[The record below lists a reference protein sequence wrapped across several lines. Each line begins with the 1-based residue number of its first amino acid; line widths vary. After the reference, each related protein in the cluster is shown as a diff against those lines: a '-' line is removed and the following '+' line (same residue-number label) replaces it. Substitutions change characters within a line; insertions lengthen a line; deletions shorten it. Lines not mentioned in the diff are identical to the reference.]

1 MKFLNNLKSTY
12 PWTIKHMGGIFQ
24 VQLKSVKDLEA
35 LATLDPKLWV
45 ALSCPVNDLEID
57 RRTLSLIDYDT
68 DGRVRIE
75 EMRNAVAWTLKR
87 LAKPDSLFTGGD
99 LPLDAINTSDPE
111 GEKLLASA
119 KQILANMG
127 VTDATSISVE
137 QAANTAK
144 IYGQSRLNGDGV
156 IAKDATDLPELQ
168 QLIAEIMDCL
178 GAETDR
184 SGEPGITQKKLDA
197 FFTELKTYETWW
209 TQGEIDSAKG
219 EAIFPLGDDTPEAFN
234 HLRAVEN
241 KIDDFFARCQLAA
254 FDARAEAPLNH
265 DVSLYKAIAEE
276 DFSASRKDIA
286 KLPLAKVSGT
296 STVPLFNGIN
306 PEWKQRMQTLCEQV
320 VRPLNIG
327 TGDSLELDEWQEIKQ
342 RFTAY
347 RKWRESKPKT
357 NTEKLCITRVREV
370 LASDLGSQLAALL
383 AEDHALA
390 PRMKSVDAVEKL
402 ARFHRDLIRVLNNF
416 VNFNDFYDESQPA
429 IFQAG
434 VLYLDGRECRL
445 CLRVA
450 NPAKHAVLATLSR
463 AFVAYCEC
471 RRKDSK
477 GKFYIAAVFSAG
489 DSANL
494 IVGRNGIFQD
504 RQGRLWD
511 TTIVRLIENPISIRE
526 AFLMPYVRVGRF
538 IGDKLEKWAVTR
550 DKAMQKQMETG
561 VETVGSSPTA
571 TDQKGKDTTSSSGGM
586 GGFAGMLAAGG
597 IALGAVGAG
606 LASLFDTLKALAWW
620 ELPLVITGVVMMIS
634 LPSMVIAWLKIRKRT
649 LAPLLD
655 ASGWAV
661 NGRTLISPKL
671 GRSLTTSA
679 TLPIASCCQFD
690 ERNQVRKWLWIALGI
705 SIFATLA
712 GWTCVFL

>member
-1 MKFLNNLKSTY
+1 MKILKDLKHSY
-12 PWTIKHMGGIFQ
+12 PWTIKHTGGIFQ

-57 RRTLSLIDYDT
+57 RRTLSLIDYDD

-75 EMRNAVAWTLKR
+75 EMRNAVAWTVKR

-99 LPLDAINTSDPE
+99 LPLDAINTSDAE

-127 VTDATSISVE
+127 ASDATTISVE

-156 IAKDATDLPELQ
+156 IAKDATDIGELQ
-168 QLIAEIMDCL
+168 QLIGEIMDCL

-184 SGEPGITQKKLDA
+184 SGEPGITQKKLDT
-197 FFTELKTYETWW
+197 FFAELKTYEAWW

-219 EAIFPLGDDTPEAFN
+219 EAIFPLGDSTPDAFT
-234 HLRAVEN
+234 HLLAVES

-254 FDARAEAPLNH
+254 FDERAEAPLNH
-265 DVSLYKAIAEE
+265 DVSLYKSIATE
-276 DFSASRKDIA
+276 DFSSSRKDIEQ
-286 KLPLAKVSGT
+286 LPLAKVSGT
-296 STVPLFNGIN
+296 STVPLFTGIN

-320 VRPLNIG
+320 VRPLKIG
-327 TGDSLELDEWQEIKQ
+327 TGDSLELDEWQTIKS
-342 RFTAY
+342 RFSAY

-357 NTEKLCITRVREV
+357 NTEKLYIKRVREI
-370 LASDLGSQLAALL
+370 LASDQGPQLAALL

-416 VNFNDFYDESQPA
+416 VNFNDFYDEAQPA

-445 CLRVA
+445 CLRVS

-471 RRKDSK
+471 RRKDSPK
-477 GKFYIAAVFSAG
+477 KFYIAAVFSAG

-504 RQGRLWD
+504 HQGRLWD

-561 VETVGSSPTA
+561 VETVGSTA
-571 TDQKGKDTTSSSGGM
+571 SDKKGKDSSASSGNI
-586 GGFAGMLAAGG
+586 GGVAGMIAAGG

-620 ELPLVITGVVMMIS
+620 ELPLVISGVILMIS
-634 LPSMVIAWLKIRKRT
+634 LPSMIIAWLKIRKRT

-690 ERNQVRKWLWIALGI
+690 ERSQVRKWLWIALGVAI
-705 SIFATLA
+705 IATIA

>member
-1 MKFLNNLKSTY
+1 
-12 PWTIKHMGGIFQ
+12 MGGIFQ

-57 RRTLSLIDYDT
+57 RRTLSLIDHDS

-75 EMRNAVAWTLKR
+75 EMRNAVAWTLQR
-87 LAKPDSLFTGGD
+87 LSRPESLFTGGA

-127 VTDATSISVE
+127 ETDATSISVG
-137 QAANTAK
+137 QAANTAQ

-156 IAKDATDLPELQ
+156 IAKDATEVPELQ

-178 GAETDR
+178 GSTTDR
-184 SGEPGITQKKLDA
+184 SGEPGITQKKLDTFLA
-197 FFTELKTYETWW
+197 ELNTYDTWW
-209 TQGEIDSAKG
+209 GQGESDSAKG
-219 EAIFPLGDDTPEAFN
+219 EAIFPLGDATPEAFT
-234 HLRAVEN
+234 HLTAIEK
-241 KIDDFFARCQLAA
+241 KIDDFFARCELAA
-254 FDARAEAPLNH
+254 FDARAEEPLNR
-265 DVSLYKAIAEE
+265 DVSLYKQIASE
-276 DFSASRKDIA
+276 DFSVSRKDVEQ
-286 KLPLAKVSGT
+286 LPLAKVSAT
-296 STVPLFNGIN
+296 STVPILTGIN
-306 PEWKQRMQTLCEQV
+306 PEWKQRMQALCDQV
-320 VRPLNIG
+320 IRPLEMG
-327 TGDSLELDEWQEIKQ
+327 TGESLDRHEWQQIIHS
-342 RFTAY
+342 FDAY
-347 RKWRESKPKT
+347 RKWRQAKPKT
-357 NTEKLCITRVREV
+357 DTEKLSITRVRQI
-370 LASDLGSQLAALL
+370 LASDLGKQLAALL
-383 AEDHALA
+383 AEDQALA

-402 ARFHRDLIRVLNNF
+402 ARFHRDLIQVLNNF
-416 VNFNDFYDESQPA
+416 VNFNDFYDESQAA

-445 CLRVA
+445 CLRVE

-471 RRKDSK
+471 RRKDSNA
-477 GKFYIAAVFSAG
+477 KFTIAAVFSAG

-494 IVGRNGIFQD
+494 IVGRNGIFKD
-504 RQGRLWD
+504 GHDRLWD

-526 AFLMPYVRVGRF
+526 AFLMPYLRVGRF

-561 VETVGSSPTA
+561 VESVGNESAASS
-571 TDQKGKDTTSSSGGM
+571 QTSTGM
-586 GGFAGMLAAGG
+586 GGVAGMLAAGG

-620 ELPLVITGVVMMIS
+620 ELPLVISGLVLMIS
-634 LPSMVIAWLKIRKRT
+634 LPSMLIAWLKIRKRT

-661 NGRTLISPKL
+661 NGRTLISAKL

-679 TLPIASCCQFD
+679 TLPVTAHCQFD
-690 ERNQVRKWLWIALGI
+690 ERSQARKWLWLTLGVAL
-705 SIFATLA
+705 FATIV

>member
-1 MKFLNNLKSTY
+1 
-12 PWTIKHMGGIFQ
+12 MGGIFQ

-35 LATLDPKLWV
+35 LETLDPKLWV

-57 RRTLSLIDYDT
+57 RRTLSLIDYDD

-75 EMRNAVAWTLKR
+75 EVRNAVAWTLQR
-87 LAKPDSLFTGGD
+87 LSKPDSLFEGGD
-99 LPLDAINTSDPE
+99 LPLDAINTADAE

-119 KQILANMG
+119 KQILANVG
-127 VTDATSISVE
+127 ESEATTISVA

-156 IAKDATDLPELQ
+156 IAKDATDAPELQ
-168 QLIAEIMDCL
+168 QLIAEIIDCL

-184 SGEPGITQKKLDA
+184 SGEHGITQQKLDIFIA
-197 FFTELKTYETWW
+197 ELKTYEAWW
-209 TQGEIDSAKG
+209 TQGEVDFAQG
-219 EAIFPLGDDTPEAFN
+219 ETIFPLGDATEEAFT
-234 HLRAVEN
+234 HLIAVEN

-254 FDARAEAPLNH
+254 FDSRAEGPLNH
-265 DVSLYKAIAEE
+265 DASLYKAIATD
-276 DFSASRKDIA
+276 DFSTSRKDIER
-286 KLPLAKVSGT
+286 LPLAKVSST
-296 STVPLFNGIN
+296 STVPILTGIN
-306 PEWKQRMQTLCEQV
+306 PEWQQRMQTLYGQV
-320 VRPLNIG
+320 IRPLNIG
-327 TGDSLELDEWQEIKQ
+327 SGDSLELDEWQQIKQ
-342 RFTAY
+342 RFKAY

-357 NTEKLCITRVREV
+357 ETEKLGITRVREI
-370 LASDLGSQLAALL
+370 LASDLGDQLLALL
-383 AEDHALA
+383 AEDQALA

-416 VNFNDFYDESQPA
+416 VNFNDFYDETRAA

-445 CLRVA
+445 CLRVE

-471 RRKDSK
+471 RRKDSPK
-477 GKFYIAAVFSAG
+477 KFTIAAVFSDG

-494 IVGRNGIFQD
+494 IVGRNGIFKD
-504 RQGRLWD
+504 TQGRLWD

-526 AFLMPYVRVGRF
+526 SFSMPYVRVGRF
-538 IGDKLEKWAVTR
+538 IGDKLDKWAVTR

-561 VETVGSSPTA
+561 VEFVNSESAASNKTNTRVGI
-571 TDQKGKDTTSSSGGM
+571 GGM
-586 GGFAGMLAAGG
+586 AGMLAAGG

-606 LASLFDTLKALAWW
+606 FAALFDTLKALAWW
-620 ELPLVITGVVMMIS
+620 HLPLVIIGLVLMIS
-634 LPSMVIAWLKIRKRT
+634 LPSMMIAWLKIRKRT

-661 NGRTLISPKL
+661 NGRTLISVKL
-671 GRSLTTSA
+671 GRSLTKCA
-679 TLPIASCCQFD
+679 ALPAAARCQFD
-690 ERNQVRKWLWIALGI
+690 ERNRVRKWFWFALGI
-705 SIFATLA
+705 TILATL
-712 GWTCVFL
+712 LRLM